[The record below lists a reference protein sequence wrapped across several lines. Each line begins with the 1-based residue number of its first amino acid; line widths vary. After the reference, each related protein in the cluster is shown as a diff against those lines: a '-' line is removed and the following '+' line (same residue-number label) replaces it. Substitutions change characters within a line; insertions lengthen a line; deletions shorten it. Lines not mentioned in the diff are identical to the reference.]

1 MASTGEG
8 TSGLEDNNIL
18 FGMTSGFT
26 TFRTTT
32 HTFSST
38 FLHSSIDTTILEV
51 NSIEY
56 EPLCYLYP
64 HLDLSALMS

>member
-26 TFRTTT
+26 FRTTT
-32 HTFSST
+32 RTSFSA
-38 FLHSSIDTTILEV
+38 FLHSSTDTTMLEQMASSTRYFV
-51 NSIEY
+51 ISNAATT
-56 EPLCYLYP
+56 
-64 HLDLSALMS
+64 HLL